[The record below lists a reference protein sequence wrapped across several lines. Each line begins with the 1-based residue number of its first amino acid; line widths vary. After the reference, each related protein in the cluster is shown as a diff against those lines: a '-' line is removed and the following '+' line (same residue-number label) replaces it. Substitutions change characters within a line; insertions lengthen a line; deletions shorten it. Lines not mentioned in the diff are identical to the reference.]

1 MTRALRHVTL
11 ATGHT
16 RDCTRSEV
24 DDAAVAVCSRLLDEA
39 RAGGRPAVPGT
50 PDLRL
55 RVTREGRC
63 LLATV
68 ETPDGAP
75 VVTYGVATHSRCGA
89 QLWRLL
95 HRADPS
101 IYGSLAT
108 DPDRAP
114 AETWLAVRIE
124 PGVAFLAD
132 LRDTMLLL
140 ADFGRCLAW
149 AALDPVEIH

>member
-1 MTRALRHVTL
+1 VTRALRHVTL
-11 ATGHT
+11 STGHT
-16 RDCTRSEV
+16 RDSPRSEV

-39 RAGGRPAVPGT
+39 RAGGRPEVPGT
-50 PDLRL
+50 PGLRL

-68 ETPDGAP
+68 AWPDGAP
-75 VVTYGVATHSRCGA
+75 VITYGVASHSRCGA

-95 HRADPS
+95 HGADPS
-101 IYGSLAT
+101 LYGTLAT
-108 DPDRAP
+108 DPERAP
-114 AETWLAVRIE
+114 SEPWLAVRIE
-124 PGVAFLAD
+124 PGVALLAD